1 MAKKRDYSLEHEQ
14 LADNTVIY
22 PVEINDEM
30 KKSFIAYAMAVNVSR
45 AIPDVRDGLKP
56 VHRRILYS
64 MNESGITSDK
74 PHKKCAR
81 IVGDVL
87 GKYHPH
93 GDSSVYGALV
103 RLAQDF
109 AIRYPLVE
117 GHGNFGSV
125 DGDPPA
131 AYRYT
136 EARLSKLAA
145 EMLREIDKETVDFS
159 PNFDATLKQPDVLP
173 SRFPNLLVNGSDGIA
188 VGMATNIPPH
198 NLREVVNAVIA
209 EINNPD
215 MTIEEIMQILPAPDY
230 PTGGVIMGT
239 EALRQAYLTGKGGVV
254 IRSKAEIE
262 EDNDGKEKIIITEIP
277 YQVNKSELIKQ
288 IADMVKDKR
297 IDGIADIRE
306 ESDRH
311 GMRIVFDVKR
321 DFNAQIVLNM
331 LYKKTQLQCSYGI
344 NFLALV
350 DGYPKVLNIKQILDC
365 YIAHQKDVIY
375 RRTKYDLA
383 KAEERE
389 HILEGLV
396 VALANIDEVIKI
408 IKASKDRDE
417 ASTNLQEA
425 FLLTDV
431 QAGAILDMRLQRL
444 TSLEVE
450 KLNNELEYLRN
461 LITEYRGI
469 LASDEKVKQIV
480 VKELEELCE
489 TYGDERKTEVDYTSA
504 PDINLE
510 DLIEK
515 EDVVVSMTHFGYVK
529 RIPVAEYRSQHRG
542 GMGATGHKPKEED
555 FVEHM
560 FICSTHNTLMFF
572 SNKGKV
578 YTLKGYEIPEEQK
591 TARGRNLVNLLPLE
605 KDEKIQTILP
615 KLENAEG
622 YLVMATK
629 QGLIKKTS
637 TAEFENIRKTG
648 KIAINLNDDDELISV
663 EFSTGENTIIIA
675 TNEGKCIRFSEKDIR
690 PLGRDTMG
698 VKAIDL
704 SKDDHLVDM
713 LVYHDGNDILTI
725 SENGYGK
732 RSDVSDYKIQ
742 NRNGKGMKAGIFNE
756 KTGRLVNLKQVSEDN
771 DIMIIANNGVIIR
784 TPASSIS
791 RISRDTMGVKVM
803 KLHQGTTVSCVA
815 VADTIAED
823 ITGEVEEAPIEIDE
837 PITDDGAE
845 K

>member
-1 MAKKRDYSLEHEQ
+1 MAKKRDFSLEHEQ
-14 LADNTVIY
+14 LVDNTVIY

-56 VHRRILYS
+56 VHRRILYA
-64 MNESGITSDK
+64 MNEMGNTSDK

-87 GKYHPH
+87 GKFHPH

-103 RLAQDF
+103 RFAQDF
-109 AIRYPLVE
+109 AIRYPLVD

-136 EARLSKLAA
+136 EARLSKLAD
-145 EMLREIDKETVDFS
+145 EMLRDIDKETVDFS
-159 PNFDATLKQPDVLP
+159 PNFDASLKEPDVLP
-173 SRFPNLLVNGSDGIA
+173 ARFPSLLVNGSDGIA

-198 NLREVVNAVIA
+198 NLNETIDAVIA

-215 MTIEEIMQILPAPDY
+215 MTIEEILQILPAPDY

-254 IRSKAEIE
+254 IRSKADIE
-262 EDNDGKEKIIITEIP
+262 EDNDGKCRIVVTEIP
-277 YQVNKSELIKQ
+277 YQVNKSEMIKQ
-288 IADMVKDKR
+288 IAEMVKNKR
-297 IDGIADIRE
+297 IEGIQDIRE

-311 GMRIVFDVKR
+311 GMRIVFEVKR
-321 DFNAQIVLNM
+321 DFNAQVVLNT
-331 LYKKTQLQCSYGI
+331 LYKRTQLQCSYGI

-350 DGYPKVLNIKQILDC
+350 DGYPRVLNIKQILDH

-375 RRTKYDLA
+375 RRTKFDLA
-383 KAEERE
+383 KAEERA
-389 HILEGLV
+389 HIIEGLV

-417 ASTNLQEA
+417 ASKALQDA
-425 FLLTDV
+425 FLLSEA

-450 KLNNELEYLRN
+450 KLNNELADLRN
-461 LITEYRGI
+461 LITELRGI
-469 LASDEKVKQIV
+469 LASEDKIKQVI
-480 VKELEELCE
+480 VKELEEVKAR
-489 TYGDERKTEVDYTSA
+489 YGDERSTEIDLNGSV
-504 PDINLE
+504 DINIE

-515 EDVVVSMTHFGYVK
+515 EDVVISMTHFGYVK
-529 RIPVAEYRSQHRG
+529 RLPVTEYRQQHRG
-542 GMGATGHKPKEED
+542 GMGSTGHKPKEED

-572 SNKGKV
+572 TNKGKV

-591 TARGRNLVNLLPLE
+591 TARGRNIINLLPLE
-605 KDEKIQTILP
+605 KDEKVQAILP
-615 KLENAEG
+615 KLAEG
-622 YLVMATK
+622 EGFLVMATRR
-629 QGLIKKTS
+629 GLIKKTATS
-637 TAEFENIRKTG
+637 EFESIRKTG
-648 KIAINLNDDDELISV
+648 KIAINLAEGDELISV
-663 EFSTGENTIIIA
+663 EFSAGDSTIMVA
-675 TNEGKCIRFSEKDIR
+675 SNEGKCIRFDEKDVK

-704 SKDDHLVDM
+704 SRDDYLVDM
-713 LVYHDGNDILTI
+713 LVYKPGYDILTI
-725 SENGYGK
+725 TENGYGK
-732 RSDVSDYKIQ
+732 RSDVSEYKIQ
-742 NRNGKGMKAGIFNE
+742 NRNGKGMKAGIFND
-756 KTGRLVNLKQVSEDN
+756 KTGRLVGLKQVIESEDV
-771 DIMIIANNGVIIR
+771 MLIANNGVIIR
-784 TPASSIS
+784 TPAVSIS
-791 RISRDTMGVKVM
+791 KITRDTIGVKVM
-803 KLHQGTTVSCVA
+803 KLASGTTVSCVA
-815 VADTIAED
+815 IADNIAED
-823 ITGEVEEAPIEIDE
+823 ITGETDEEAIIVDE
-837 PITDDGAE
+837 PIVTDGE
-845 K
+845 

>member
-14 LADNTVIY
+14 LVDNTVIY

-64 MNESGITSDK
+64 MNEMGNTSDK

-103 RLAQDF
+103 RFAQDF
-109 AIRYPLVE
+109 AIRYPLVD

-136 EARLSKLAA
+136 EARLSKLAD
-145 EMLREIDKETVDFS
+145 EMLRDIDRETVDFS
-159 PNFDATLKQPDVLP
+159 PNFDASLKEPDVLP
-173 SRFPNLLVNGSDGIA
+173 ARFPSLLVNGSDGIA

-198 NLREVVNAVIA
+198 NLNETIDAVIA
-209 EINNPD
+209 EIQNPD
-215 MTIEEIMQILPAPDY
+215 MTIEEILQILPAPDY

-239 EALRQAYLTGKGGVV
+239 EALKQAYLTGKGGVV

-262 EDNDGKEKIIITEIP
+262 EDNDGKCRIVVTEIP
-277 YQVNKSELIKQ
+277 YQVNKSEMIKQ
-288 IADMVKDKR
+288 IAEMIKNKR
-297 IDGIADIRE
+297 IEGVQDIRE

-311 GMRIVFDVKR
+311 GMRIVFEVKR
-321 DFNAQIVLNM
+321 DFNAQVVLNT
-331 LYKKTQLQCSYGI
+331 LYKRTQLQCSYGI

-350 DGYPKVLNIKQILDC
+350 DGYPRVLNIKQILDC

-383 KAEERE
+383 KAEERA
-389 HILEGLV
+389 HIIEGLV

-417 ASTNLQEA
+417 ASKSLQNA
-425 FLLTDV
+425 FLLSEV
-431 QAGAILDMRLQRL
+431 QAAAILDMRLQRL

-450 KLNNELEYLRN
+450 KLNNELTDLRN
-461 LITEYRGI
+461 LITELRGI
-469 LASDEKVKQIV
+469 LASEDKIKQVII
-480 VKELEELCE
+480 KELEEVKE
-489 TYGDERKTEVDYTSA
+489 KYGDERNTEIDFNGSV
-504 PDINLE
+504 DINIE

-515 EDVVVSMTHFGYVK
+515 EDVVISMTHFGYVK
-529 RIPVAEYRSQHRG
+529 RLPVTEYRQQHRG
-542 GMGATGHKPKEED
+542 GMGSTGHKPKEED

-560 FICSTHNTLMFF
+560 FICSTHNTLLFF
-572 SNKGKV
+572 TNKGKV

-591 TARGRNLVNLLPLE
+591 TARGRNIINLLPLE
-605 KDEKIQTILP
+605 KDEKVQAILP
-615 KLENAEG
+615 KLAEGEG
-622 YLVMATK
+622 YLVMATRR
-629 QGLIKKTS
+629 GLIKKTATS
-637 TAEFENIRKTG
+637 EFESIRKTG
-648 KIAINLNDDDELISV
+648 KIAINLAEGDELISV
-663 EFSTGENTIIIA
+663 EFSAGDSTIMVA
-675 TNEGKCIRFSEKDIR
+675 SNEGKCIRFDEKDVK

-704 SKDDHLVDM
+704 AREDYLVDM
-713 LVYHDGNDILTI
+713 LVYKPGYDILTI
-725 SENGYGK
+725 TENGYGK
-732 RSDVSDYKIQ
+732 RSDVSEYKIQ

-756 KTGRLVNLKQVSEDN
+756 KTGRLVGLKQVIESEDV
-771 DIMIIANNGVIIR
+771 MLIANNGIILR
-784 TPASSIS
+784 TPAVSIS
-791 RISRDTMGVKVM
+791 KITRDTIGVKVM
-803 KLHQGTTVSCVA
+803 KLASGTTVSCVA
-815 VADTIAED
+815 VADNIAED
-823 ITGEVEEAPIEIDE
+823 ITGETEEEAIVVDE
-837 PITDDGAE
+837 PIITDAE
-845 K
+845 

>member
-1 MAKKRDYSLEHEQ
+1 MKKKDYSLEHEKIV
-14 LADNTVIY
+14 DNTVIY

-64 MNESGITSDK
+64 MNEVGITSDK

-136 EARLSKLAA
+136 EARLSKLAS
-145 EMLREIDKETVDFS
+145 EMLRDIDKETVDFS

-198 NLREVVNAVIA
+198 NLNEVVDAVVA
-209 EINNPD
+209 EINNPE
-215 MTIEEIMQILPAPDY
+215 MTIEEIMEILPAPDY

-254 IRSKAEIE
+254 IRSKTEIE
-262 EDNDGKEKIIITEIP
+262 ESDDGKAKIIVTEIP
-277 YQVNKSELIKQ
+277 YQVNKAEMIKQ
-288 IADMVKDKR
+288 IANMVKDKR
-297 IDGIADIRE
+297 IDGISDIRE

-311 GMRIVFDVKR
+311 GMRIVFEVKR
-321 DFNAQIVLNM
+321 DFNPQVVLNT
-331 LYKKTQLQCSYGI
+331 LFKRTQLQCSYGI

-365 YIAHQKDVIY
+365 YIGHQKEVIY

-389 HILEGLV
+389 HIIEGLV

-408 IKASKDRDE
+408 IKVSKDREE
-417 ASTNLQEA
+417 ASNNLQSS
-425 FLLTDV
+425 FLLSAV
-431 QAGAILDMRLQRL
+431 QAAAILDMRLQRL

-450 KLNNELEYLRN
+450 KLNNELAELRN
-461 LITEYRGI
+461 LITELRGI
-469 LASDEKVKQIV
+469 LASEDKVKQIII
-480 VKELEELCE
+480 KELEEIKE
-489 TYGDERKTEVDYTSA
+489 TYGNDRNTEVDLNGSTE
-504 PDINLE
+504 INIE

-515 EDVVVSMTHFGYVK
+515 EDVVISMTHFGYVK
-529 RIPVAEYRSQHRG
+529 RIPVAEYKQQHRG
-542 GMGATGHKPKEED
+542 GMGSTGHKSKEED

-560 FICSTHNTLMFF
+560 FICSTHATLFF
-572 SNKGKV
+572 FTNLGKV

-591 TARGRNLVNLLPLE
+591 TARGRNVVNLLPLE
-605 KDEKIQTILP
+605 KGETVQAILP
-615 KLENAEG
+615 KLADGDG
-622 YLVMATK
+622 YLVMATER
-629 QGLIKKTS
+629 GLIKKTATS
-637 TAEFENIRKTG
+637 EFESIRKTG
-648 KIAINLNDDDELISV
+648 KIAIALKDGDKLIAV
-663 EFSTGENTIIIA
+663 EYTNGDNTIMVA
-675 TNEGKCIRFSEKDIR
+675 SNEGKCIRFSENDVK

-704 SKDDHLVDM
+704 ADDDYLVDM
-713 LVYHDGNDILTI
+713 LVYKQGYDILTI
-725 SENGYGK
+725 TEKGYGK
-732 RSDVSDYKIQ
+732 RSDVSEYKIQ
-742 NRNGKGMKAGIFNE
+742 NRNGKGIKAGIFNE
-756 KTGRLVNLKQVSEDN
+756 KTGRLVGLKQVTEDE
-771 DIMIIANNGVIIR
+771 DVMMIANNGVIIR
-784 TPASSIS
+784 TPANAIS
-791 RISRDTMGVKVM
+791 KITRDTIGVKVM
-803 KLHQGTTVSCVA
+803 RLHEGTTVSCVA
-815 VADTIAED
+815 IADTVAED
-823 ITGEVEEAPIEIDE
+823 ITGETE
-837 PITDDGAE
+837 
-845 K
+845 

>member
-1 MAKKRDYSLEHEQ
+1 MKKRDFSQEHEKIV
-14 LADNTVIY
+14 DNTVIY

-64 MNESGITSDK
+64 MNETGITSDK

-109 AIRYPLVE
+109 AIRYPLIE

-136 EARLSKLAA
+136 EARLSKLAT
-145 EMLREIDKETVDFS
+145 EMLRDIDKDTVDFS
-159 PNFDATLKQPDVLP
+159 PNFDASLKQPDVLP

-198 NLREVVNAVIA
+198 NLTEVINAVIA
-209 EINNPD
+209 EINNPEQS
-215 MTIEEIMQILPAPDY
+215 IEEIMQIMPAPDY

-239 EALRQAYLTGKGGVV
+239 AALRQAYLTGKGGVV
-254 IRSKAEIE
+254 IRSKTEIE
-262 EDNDGKEKIIITEIP
+262 EHEDGKSKIIVTEIP

-288 IADMVKDKR
+288 IANMIKDKK
-297 IDGIADIRE
+297 IEGIQDIRE

-311 GMRIVFDVKR
+311 GMRIVFDVKK
-321 DFNAQIVLNM
+321 DFNAQVVLNT
-331 LYKKTQLQCSYGI
+331 LYKKSQLQCSYGI

-365 YIAHQKDVIY
+365 YIVHQRDVVY

-383 KAEERE
+383 KAEEKA
-389 HILEGLV
+389 HIIEGLV

-408 IKASKDRDE
+408 IKASKDREE
-417 ASTNLQEA
+417 ASTKLQETFVLSQA
-425 FLLTDV
+425 

-450 KLNNELEYLRN
+450 KLNNELADLRN
-461 LITEYRGI
+461 LILDLRSI
-469 LASDEKVKQIV
+469 LASEEKIKAVII
-480 VKELEELCE
+480 KELSELKE
-489 TYGDERKTEVDYTSA
+489 QWGDERKTEVDYTSSA
-504 PDINLE
+504 DVNLE

-515 EDVVVSMTHFGYVK
+515 EDVVISMTHFGYVK
-529 RIPVAEYRSQHRG
+529 RLPVSEYRLQNRG
-542 GMGATGHKPKEED
+542 GRGSTGHKPKEED

-560 FICSTHNTLMFF
+560 FICSTHDTLMFF
-572 SNKGKV
+572 TNYGKV
-578 YTLKGYEIPEEQK
+578 YAMKGYEIPEESK
-591 TARGRNLVNLLPLE
+591 TARGRNLVNLLSLE
-605 KDEKIQTILP
+605 KDEKVQAILP
-615 KLENAEG
+615 KLPENKG
-622 YLVMATK
+622 YLTMATK
-629 QGLIKKTS
+629 RGLIKKTAAS
-637 TAEFENIRKTG
+637 EFDSIRKTG
-648 KIAINLNDDDELISV
+648 KIAITLARGDELINV
-663 EFSTGENTIIIA
+663 DYSTGTSTVMVA
-675 TNEGKCIRFSEKDIR
+675 SLSGKCIRFSEKDNR
-690 PLGRDTMG
+690 PLGREAMG

-704 SKDDHLVDM
+704 TEDDAVVSMIVCKEEKDV
-713 LVYHDGNDILTI
+713 LTI
-725 SENGYGK
+725 TEKGYGK
-732 RSDVSDYKIQ
+732 RTDLSEYKVQ
-742 NRNGKGMKAGIFNE
+742 NRNGKGMKAGVFNE
-756 KTGRLVNLKQVSEDN
+756 KTGKLVGLELVGED
-771 DIMIIANNGVIIR
+771 DDVMIIADNGVIIR
-784 TPASSIS
+784 TKANSIS
-791 RISRDTMGVKVM
+791 KITRDTIGVKVM
-803 KLHQGTTVSCVA
+803 RLDSGTKVSCVA
-815 VADTIAED
+815 IADIVAED
-823 ITGEVEEAPIEIDE
+823 ITGESGEEPIIIDDPIEDAGE
-837 PITDDGAE
+837 
-845 K
+845 